1 MRFFSRHYLIL
12 RMEYQLQ
19 ILGSIYLK
27 LELNAKVA
35 AKDLVSE
42 LSLLS
47 KRMIE
52 LFFYM
57 DSERMKEET
66 LIKTT

>member
-19 ILGSIYLK
+19 ILVVICLK

-35 AKDLVSE
+35 VKDQVSE
-42 LSLLS
+42 LSLFS

-52 LFFYM
+52 QFFYM
-57 DSERMKEET
+57 DSEKMKEET
-66 LIKTT
+66 LIKTN